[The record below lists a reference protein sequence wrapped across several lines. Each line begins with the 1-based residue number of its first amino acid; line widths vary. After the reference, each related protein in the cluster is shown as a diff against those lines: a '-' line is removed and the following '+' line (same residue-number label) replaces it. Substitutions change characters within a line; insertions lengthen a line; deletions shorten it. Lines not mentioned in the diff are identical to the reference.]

1 MLIQINRGHTKVK
14 GAFATRAHPYLVTKS
29 QRLHVVFEPVSEF
42 AHRLTVYDAPD
53 GRVLGHI
60 DDAFAAA
67 FQRETVGHT
76 ITRMWVIVKV
86 EVNTGVG
93 HSAAYRG
100 YEVEFFYEEFVE
112 NF

>member
-1 MLIQINRGHTKVK
+1 M
-14 GAFATRAHPYLVTKS
+14 AHPYSLTGS
-29 QRLHVVFEPVSEF
+29 QRLHVVLEPVYEF
-42 AHRLTVYDAPD
+42 PHRLTVYDAPD

-60 DDAFAAA
+60 DNSFAAA
-67 FQRETVGHT
+67 FQRETLGHR
-76 ITRMWVIVKV
+76 ITRMWVIVKD